1 MVSQLDSLKKFSSVV
16 ADTGDIDSIQKF
28 NPDDCTT
35 NPSLIFKAVQSDK
48 YKKLVDEVISN
59 SKSRKFSQTEDQV
72 NYIADQL
79 TIAFGI
85 ELTKIVPGYVS
96 TEVDSDLSFNTEAT
110 VEKAKQIINSYEQSG
125 IPKNRILIKI
135 AGTWEGI
142 QAVKKLEAEGISC
155 NCTLIFSL
163 TQAIACAEA
172 GAFLISP
179 FVGRIL
185 DWFKSNTQK
194 DYDSSNDPGV
204 ESVEKIFNYFKKF
217 NYNTIVMAAS
227 FRNKDEI
234 INLAGCDKLTISP
247 TLLEELSQNDD
258 EIKLKLSKENN
269 QSFNITYG
277 NARTLLDAAQ
287 TIVKITNS
295 KSKIVDT
302 GRNSLY
308 PDRGT
313 LNIDKARQLVNYKPT
328 MSLENGLESY
338 YGWLQ
343 NKI

>member
-35 NPSLIFKAVQSDK
+35 NPSLIFKAVQSNK

-59 SKSRKFSQTEDQV
+59 SKSRKFSQTDDQI

-125 IPKNRILIKI
+125 VPKNRILIKI

-258 EIKLKLSKENN
+258 EIKLKLTKENSSSLDIERINVNESSFRWHLNEN
-269 QSFNITYG
+269 QMASFKLAEGIRLFNKD
-277 NARTLLDAAQ
+277 LLKLKEL
-287 TIVKITNS
+287 I
-295 KSKIVDT
+295 
-302 GRNSLY
+302 
-308 PDRGT
+308 RG
-313 LNIDKARQLVNYKPT
+313 QL
-328 MSLENGLESY
+328 
-338 YGWLQ
+338 
-343 NKI
+343 

>member
-1 MVSQLDSLKKFSSVV
+1 MVSQLESLKKFSSVV

-35 NPSLIFKAVQSDK
+35 NPSLIFKAVQSNK

-96 TEVDSDLSFNTEAT
+96 TEVDSDLSFNTDAT

-125 IPKNRILIKI
+125 VPKNRILIKI

-258 EIKLKLSKENN
+258 EIKLKLSKEKSSSLDIERIDVNESSFRWHLNEN
-269 QSFNITYG
+269 QMASFKLAEGIRLFNKD
-277 NARTLLDAAQ
+277 LLKLKEL
-287 TIVKITNS
+287 I
-295 KSKIVDT
+295 
-302 GRNSLY
+302 
-308 PDRGT
+308 RG
-313 LNIDKARQLVNYKPT
+313 QL
-328 MSLENGLESY
+328 
-338 YGWLQ
+338 
-343 NKI
+343 

>member
-1 MVSQLDSLKKFSSVV
+1 MVSQLDSLKNFSSVV

-28 NPDDCTT
+28 GPDDCTT

-48 YKKLVDEVISN
+48 YQKLVDEVISN
-59 SKSRKFSQTEDQV
+59 SKSRKFLQTEAQV
-72 NYIADQL
+72 SYIADQL

-217 NYNTIVMAAS
+217 NYNTVVMAAS
-227 FRNKDEI
+227 FRNIDEI

-247 TLLEELSQNDD
+247 TLLQELSQNDG
-258 EIKLKLSKENN
+258 EIKPKLSKEKSAELDIERINVNESSFRWHLNEN
-269 QSFNITYG
+269 QMASFKLAEGIRLFNKD
-277 NARTLLDAAQ
+277 LLKLKEL
-287 TIVKITNS
+287 I
-295 KSKIVDT
+295 
-302 GRNSLY
+302 
-308 PDRGT
+308 RGK
-313 LNIDKARQLVNYKPT
+313 L
-328 MSLENGLESY
+328 
-338 YGWLQ
+338 
-343 NKI
+343 

>member
-1 MVSQLDSLKKFSSVV
+1 MISQLESLKKFSSVV

-28 NPDDCTT
+28 SPDDCTT
-35 NPSLIFKAVQSDK
+35 NPSLIFKAVQSNK
-48 YKKLVDEVISN
+48 YKKLFDEVLAN
-59 SKSRKFSQTEDQV
+59 SKSRKFNQLNDQV
-72 NYIADQL
+72 DYIADQL
-79 TIAFGI
+79 AIAFGI

-125 IPKNRILIKI
+125 VPRNRILIKI

-163 TQAIACAEA
+163 TQAVACAEA

-185 DWFKSNTQK
+185 DWFKANSSK
-194 DYDSSNDPGV
+194 DYDATNDPGV
-204 ESVEKIFNYFKKF
+204 ESVEKIYNYFKKY

-227 FRNKDEI
+227 FRNKEEI

-247 TLLEELSQNDD
+247 SLLEELNKSEGDLDQKLSQNQSSQIVIDRINVNESSFRWHLNENQMASFKLAEGIRLFNKD
-258 EIKLKLSKENN
+258 LLKLKK
-269 QSFNITYG
+269 
-277 NARTLLDAAQ
+277 
-287 TIVKITNS
+287 TI
-295 KSKIVDT
+295 
-302 GRNSLY
+302 RE
-308 PDRGT
+308 
-313 LNIDKARQLVNYKPT
+313 QL
-328 MSLENGLESY
+328 
-338 YGWLQ
+338 
-343 NKI
+343 

>member
-1 MVSQLDSLKKFSSVV
+1 MISQLESLKKFSSVV

-28 NPDDCTT
+28 SPDDCTT
-35 NPSLIFKAVQSDK
+35 NPSLIFKAVQSNK
-48 YKKLVDEVISN
+48 YKKLFDEVLAN
-59 SKSRKFSQTEDQV
+59 SKSRKFNQSTDQV
-72 NYIADQL
+72 DYIADQL
-79 TIAFGI
+79 AIAFGI

-125 IPKNRILIKI
+125 VPRNRILIKI

-163 TQAIACAEA
+163 TQAVACAEV

-185 DWFKSNTQK
+185 DWFKANSSK
-194 DYDSSNDPGV
+194 EYDATNDPGV
-204 ESVEKIFNYFKKF
+204 ESVEKIYNYFKKY

-227 FRNKDEI
+227 FRNKEEI

-247 TLLEELSQNDD
+247 SLLEELNKSEGDLDQKLSQNQSSQINIDRINVNESSFRWHLNENQMASFKLAEGIRLFNKD
-258 EIKLKLSKENN
+258 LLKLKETIKE
-269 QSFNITYG
+269 
-277 NARTLLDAAQ
+277 
-287 TIVKITNS
+287 
-295 KSKIVDT
+295 
-302 GRNSLY
+302 
-308 PDRGT
+308 
-313 LNIDKARQLVNYKPT
+313 QL
-328 MSLENGLESY
+328 
-338 YGWLQ
+338 
-343 NKI
+343 

>member
-1 MVSQLDSLKKFSSVV
+1 MISQLESLKKFSSVV

-28 NPDDCTT
+28 SPDDCTT
-35 NPSLIFKAVQSDK
+35 NPSLIFKAVQSNK
-48 YKKLVDEVISN
+48 YKKLFDEVLAN
-59 SKSRKFSQTEDQV
+59 SKSRKFNQLNDQV
-72 NYIADQL
+72 DYIADQL
-79 TIAFGI
+79 AIAFGI

-110 VEKAKQIINSYEQSG
+110 VEKAQQIINSYEQSG
-125 IPKNRILIKI
+125 VPRNRILIKI

-163 TQAIACAEA
+163 TQAVACAEA

-185 DWFKSNTQK
+185 DWFKANSSK
-194 DYDSSNDPGV
+194 DYDATNDPGV
-204 ESVEKIFNYFKKF
+204 ESVEKIYNYFKKY

-247 TLLEELSQNDD
+247 SLLEELNKSEGDLDQKLSQNQSSQIDID
-258 EIKLKLSKENN
+258 RINVNESSFRWHLNENQMASFKLAEGIRLFNKDLLKLKE
-269 QSFNITYG
+269 
-277 NARTLLDAAQ
+277 
-287 TIVKITNS
+287 TI
-295 KSKIVDT
+295 
-302 GRNSLY
+302 RE
-308 PDRGT
+308 
-313 LNIDKARQLVNYKPT
+313 QL
-328 MSLENGLESY
+328 
-338 YGWLQ
+338 
-343 NKI
+343 

>member
-35 NPSLIFKAVQSDK
+35 NPSLIFKAVQSNK
-48 YKKLVDEVISN
+48 YKKLVDEVIIN

-125 IPKNRILIKI
+125 VPKNRILIKI

-163 TQAIACAEA
+163 AQAIACAEA

-258 EIKLKLSKENN
+258 EIKLKLSKENSSSLDIERINVNESSFRWHLNEN
-269 QSFNITYG
+269 QMASFKLAEGIRLFNKD
-277 NARTLLDAAQ
+277 LLKLKEL
-287 TIVKITNS
+287 I
-295 KSKIVDT
+295 
-302 GRNSLY
+302 
-308 PDRGT
+308 RG
-313 LNIDKARQLVNYKPT
+313 QL
-328 MSLENGLESY
+328 
-338 YGWLQ
+338 
-343 NKI
+343 

>member
-1 MVSQLDSLKKFSSVV
+1 MISQLESLKKFSSVV

-28 NPDDCTT
+28 SPDDCTT
-35 NPSLIFKAVQSDK
+35 NPSLIFKAVQSNK
-48 YKKLVDEVISN
+48 YKKLFDEVLAN
-59 SKSRKFSQTEDQV
+59 SKSRKFNQSNDQV

-79 TIAFGI
+79 AIAFGI

-125 IPKNRILIKI
+125 VPRNRILIKI

-163 TQAIACAEA
+163 TQAVACAEA

-185 DWFKSNTQK
+185 DWFKANSSK
-194 DYDSSNDPGV
+194 DYDATNDPGV
-204 ESVEKIFNYFKKF
+204 ESVEKIYNYFKKY

-227 FRNKDEI
+227 FRNKEEI

-247 TLLEELSQNDD
+247 SLLEELNKSEGDLDQKLSQNQSSQIDID
-258 EIKLKLSKENN
+258 RINVNESSFRWHLNENQMASFKLAEGIRLFNKDLLKLKE
-269 QSFNITYG
+269 
-277 NARTLLDAAQ
+277 
-287 TIVKITNS
+287 TI
-295 KSKIVDT
+295 
-302 GRNSLY
+302 RE
-308 PDRGT
+308 
-313 LNIDKARQLVNYKPT
+313 QL
-328 MSLENGLESY
+328 
-338 YGWLQ
+338 
-343 NKI
+343 

>member
-35 NPSLIFKAVQSDK
+35 NPSLIFKAVQSNK

-59 SKSRKFSQTEDQV
+59 SKSRKFSQTEDQI

-110 VEKAKQIINSYEQSG
+110 VEKAKQIINSYDQSG
-125 IPKNRILIKI
+125 VPKNRILIKI

-194 DYDSSNDPGV
+194 EYDSSNDPGV

-258 EIKLKLSKENN
+258 EIKLKLSKENSSSLDIERINVNESSFRWHLNEN
-269 QSFNITYG
+269 QMASFKLAEGIRLFNKD
-277 NARTLLDAAQ
+277 LLKLKEL
-287 TIVKITNS
+287 I
-295 KSKIVDT
+295 
-302 GRNSLY
+302 
-308 PDRGT
+308 RG
-313 LNIDKARQLVNYKPT
+313 QL
-328 MSLENGLESY
+328 
-338 YGWLQ
+338 
-343 NKI
+343 

>member
-35 NPSLIFKAVQSDK
+35 NPSLIFKAVQSNK

-125 IPKNRILIKI
+125 VPKNRILIKI

-194 DYDSSNDPGV
+194 GYDSSNDPGV

-258 EIKLKLSKENN
+258 DIKLKLSKENSSSLDIERINVNESSFRWHLNEN
-269 QSFNITYG
+269 QMASFKLAEGIRLFNKD
-277 NARTLLDAAQ
+277 LLRLKEL
-287 TIVKITNS
+287 I
-295 KSKIVDT
+295 
-302 GRNSLY
+302 
-308 PDRGT
+308 RG
-313 LNIDKARQLVNYKPT
+313 QL
-328 MSLENGLESY
+328 
-338 YGWLQ
+338 
-343 NKI
+343 

>member
-1 MVSQLDSLKKFSSVV
+1 MISQLESLKKFSSVV

-28 NPDDCTT
+28 SPDDCTT
-35 NPSLIFKAVQSDK
+35 NPSLIFKAVQSNK
-48 YKKLVDEVISN
+48 YKKLFDEVLAN
-59 SKSRKFSQTEDQV
+59 SKSRKFNQSNDQV
-72 NYIADQL
+72 DYIADQL
-79 TIAFGI
+79 AIAFGI

-125 IPKNRILIKI
+125 VPRNRILIKI

-163 TQAIACAEA
+163 TQAVACAEA

-185 DWFKSNTQK
+185 DWFKANSPK
-194 DYDSSNDPGV
+194 DYDATNDPGV
-204 ESVEKIFNYFKKF
+204 ESVEKIYNYFKKY

-227 FRNKDEI
+227 FRNKEEI

-247 TLLEELSQNDD
+247 SLLEELSKSEGDLDQKLSQNQSSQIDID
-258 EIKLKLSKENN
+258 RINVNESSFRWHLNENQMASFKLAEGIRLFNKDLLKLKE
-269 QSFNITYG
+269 
-277 NARTLLDAAQ
+277 
-287 TIVKITNS
+287 TI
-295 KSKIVDT
+295 
-302 GRNSLY
+302 RE
-308 PDRGT
+308 
-313 LNIDKARQLVNYKPT
+313 QL
-328 MSLENGLESY
+328 
-338 YGWLQ
+338 
-343 NKI
+343 

>member
-35 NPSLIFKAVQSDK
+35 NPSLIFKAVQSNK

-79 TIAFGI
+79 TIGFGI

-125 IPKNRILIKI
+125 VPKNRILIKI

-194 DYDSSNDPGV
+194 EYDSSNDPGV

-227 FRNKDEI
+227 FRNKEEI

-247 TLLEELSQNDD
+247 TLLEELSQNND
-258 EIKLKLSKENN
+258 EIKLKLSKENLSSLDIERINVNESSFRWHLNEN
-269 QSFNITYG
+269 QMASFKLAEGIRLFNKD
-277 NARTLLDAAQ
+277 LLKLKEL
-287 TIVKITNS
+287 I
-295 KSKIVDT
+295 
-302 GRNSLY
+302 
-308 PDRGT
+308 RG
-313 LNIDKARQLVNYKPT
+313 QL
-328 MSLENGLESY
+328 
-338 YGWLQ
+338 
-343 NKI
+343 

>member
-35 NPSLIFKAVQSDK
+35 NPSLIFKAVQSNK

-125 IPKNRILIKI
+125 VPKNRILIKI

-258 EIKLKLSKENN
+258 EIKLKLSKENSSSLDIERVNVNESSFRWHLNEN
-269 QSFNITYG
+269 QMASFKLAEGIRLFNKD
-277 NARTLLDAAQ
+277 LLKLKEL
-287 TIVKITNS
+287 I
-295 KSKIVDT
+295 
-302 GRNSLY
+302 
-308 PDRGT
+308 RG
-313 LNIDKARQLVNYKPT
+313 QL
-328 MSLENGLESY
+328 
-338 YGWLQ
+338 
-343 NKI
+343 

>member
-16 ADTGDIDSIQKF
+16 ADTVDIDSIQKF

-35 NPSLIFKAVQSDK
+35 NPSLIFKAVQSNK

-59 SKSRKFSQTEDQV
+59 SKSRKFSQTEDQI

-125 IPKNRILIKI
+125 IPKSRILIKI

-258 EIKLKLSKENN
+258 EIKLKLSKENTSSLDIERINVNESSFRWHLNEN
-269 QSFNITYG
+269 QMASFKLAEGIRLFNKD
-277 NARTLLDAAQ
+277 LLKLKEL
-287 TIVKITNS
+287 I
-295 KSKIVDT
+295 
-302 GRNSLY
+302 
-308 PDRGT
+308 RG
-313 LNIDKARQLVNYKPT
+313 QL
-328 MSLENGLESY
+328 
-338 YGWLQ
+338 
-343 NKI
+343 

>member
-1 MVSQLDSLKKFSSVV
+1 MISQLESLKKFSSVV

-28 NPDDCTT
+28 SPDDCTT
-35 NPSLIFKAVQSDK
+35 NPSLIFKAVQSNK
-48 YKKLVDEVISN
+48 YKKLFDEVLAN
-59 SKSRKFSQTEDQV
+59 SKSRKFNQLNDQV
-72 NYIADQL
+72 DYIADQL
-79 TIAFGI
+79 AIAFGI

-125 IPKNRILIKI
+125 VPRNRILIKI

-163 TQAIACAEA
+163 TQAVACAEA

-185 DWFKSNTQK
+185 DWFKANSSK
-194 DYDSSNDPGV
+194 DYDATNDPGV
-204 ESVEKIFNYFKKF
+204 ESVEKIYNYFKKY

-227 FRNKDEI
+227 FRSKEEI

-247 TLLEELSQNDD
+247 SLLEELNKSEGDLDQKLSQNQSSQIDID
-258 EIKLKLSKENN
+258 RINVNESSFRWHLNENQMASFKLAEGIRLFNKDLLKLKETIKE
-269 QSFNITYG
+269 
-277 NARTLLDAAQ
+277 
-287 TIVKITNS
+287 
-295 KSKIVDT
+295 
-302 GRNSLY
+302 
-308 PDRGT
+308 
-313 LNIDKARQLVNYKPT
+313 QL
-328 MSLENGLESY
+328 
-338 YGWLQ
+338 
-343 NKI
+343 

>member
-35 NPSLIFKAVQSDK
+35 NPSLIFKAVQSNK

-125 IPKNRILIKI
+125 VPKSRILIKI

-258 EIKLKLSKENN
+258 EIKLKLSKEN
-269 QSFNITYG
+269 SS
-277 NARTLLDAAQ
+277 LLD
-287 TIVKITNS
+287 IERINVNES
-295 KSKIVDT
+295 SF
-302 GRNSLY
+302 RWH
-308 PDRGT
+308 
-313 LNIDKARQLVNYKPT
+313 LNENQMASFKLAEGIRLFNKDLLKLKELISSQL
-328 MSLENGLESY
+328 
-338 YGWLQ
+338 
-343 NKI
+343 

>member
-35 NPSLIFKAVQSDK
+35 NPSLIFKAVQSNK

-125 IPKNRILIKI
+125 VPKNRILIKI

-234 INLAGCDKLTISP
+234 TNLAGCDKLTISP

-258 EIKLKLSKENN
+258 EIKLKLSKENSSSLDIERINVNESSFRWHLNEN
-269 QSFNITYG
+269 QMASFKLAEGIRLFNKD
-277 NARTLLDAAQ
+277 LLKLKEL
-287 TIVKITNS
+287 I
-295 KSKIVDT
+295 
-302 GRNSLY
+302 
-308 PDRGT
+308 RG
-313 LNIDKARQLVNYKPT
+313 QL
-328 MSLENGLESY
+328 
-338 YGWLQ
+338 
-343 NKI
+343 

>member
-1 MVSQLDSLKKFSSVV
+1 MISQLESLKKFSSVV

-28 NPDDCTT
+28 SPDDCTT
-35 NPSLIFKAVQSDK
+35 NPSLIFKAVQSNK
-48 YKKLVDEVISN
+48 YKKLFDEVLAN
-59 SKSRKFSQTEDQV
+59 SKSRKFNQLNDQV
-72 NYIADQL
+72 DYIADQL
-79 TIAFGI
+79 AIAFGI

-125 IPKNRILIKI
+125 VPRNRILIKI

-163 TQAIACAEA
+163 TQAVACAEA

-185 DWFKSNTQK
+185 DWFKANSSK
-194 DYDSSNDPGV
+194 DYDATNDPGV
-204 ESVEKIFNYFKKF
+204 ESVEKIYNYFKKY

-227 FRNKDEI
+227 FRNKEEI

-247 TLLEELSQNDD
+247 SLLEELNKSKGDLDQKLSQNQSSQIDID
-258 EIKLKLSKENN
+258 RINVNESSFRWHLNENQMASFKLAEGIRLFNKDLLKLKE
-269 QSFNITYG
+269 
-277 NARTLLDAAQ
+277 
-287 TIVKITNS
+287 TI
-295 KSKIVDT
+295 
-302 GRNSLY
+302 RE
-308 PDRGT
+308 
-313 LNIDKARQLVNYKPT
+313 QL
-328 MSLENGLESY
+328 
-338 YGWLQ
+338 
-343 NKI
+343 

>member
-35 NPSLIFKAVQSDK
+35 NPSLIFKAVQSNK

-59 SKSRKFSQTEDQV
+59 SKSRKFSQTEDQI

-125 IPKNRILIKI
+125 VPKNRILIKI

-247 TLLEELSQNDD
+247 TLLEELSQNDN
-258 EIKLKLSKENN
+258 EIKLKLSKENSSSLDIERINVNESSFRWHLNEN
-269 QSFNITYG
+269 QMASFKLAEGIRLFNKD
-277 NARTLLDAAQ
+277 LLKLKEL
-287 TIVKITNS
+287 I
-295 KSKIVDT
+295 
-302 GRNSLY
+302 
-308 PDRGT
+308 RG
-313 LNIDKARQLVNYKPT
+313 QL
-328 MSLENGLESY
+328 
-338 YGWLQ
+338 
-343 NKI
+343 

>member
-1 MVSQLDSLKKFSSVV
+1 MISQLESLKKFSSVV

-28 NPDDCTT
+28 SPDDCTT
-35 NPSLIFKAVQSDK
+35 NPSLIFKAVQSNK
-48 YKKLVDEVISN
+48 YKKLFDEVLAN
-59 SKSRKFSQTEDQV
+59 SKSRKFNQLNDQV
-72 NYIADQL
+72 DYIADQL
-79 TIAFGI
+79 AIAFGI

-125 IPKNRILIKI
+125 VPRNRILIKI

-163 TQAIACAEA
+163 TQAVACAEA

-185 DWFKSNTQK
+185 DWFKVNSSK
-194 DYDSSNDPGV
+194 DYDATNDPGV
-204 ESVEKIFNYFKKF
+204 ESVEKIYNYFKKY

-227 FRNKDEI
+227 FRNKEEI

-247 TLLEELSQNDD
+247 SLLEELNKSEGDLDQKLSQNQSSQIDID
-258 EIKLKLSKENN
+258 RINVNESSFRWHLNENQMASFKLAEGIRLFNKDLLKLKE
-269 QSFNITYG
+269 
-277 NARTLLDAAQ
+277 
-287 TIVKITNS
+287 TI
-295 KSKIVDT
+295 
-302 GRNSLY
+302 RE
-308 PDRGT
+308 
-313 LNIDKARQLVNYKPT
+313 QL
-328 MSLENGLESY
+328 
-338 YGWLQ
+338 
-343 NKI
+343 

>member
-1 MVSQLDSLKKFSSVV
+1 MISQLESLKKFSSVV

-28 NPDDCTT
+28 SPDDCTT
-35 NPSLIFKAVQSDK
+35 NPSLIFKAVQSNK
-48 YKKLVDEVISN
+48 YKKLFDEVLAN
-59 SKSRKFSQTEDQV
+59 SKSRKFNQLNDQV
-72 NYIADQL
+72 DYIADQL
-79 TIAFGI
+79 AIAFGI

-125 IPKNRILIKI
+125 VPRNRILIKI

-163 TQAIACAEA
+163 TQAVACAEA

-185 DWFKSNTQK
+185 DWFKANSSK
-194 DYDSSNDPGV
+194 DYDATNDPGV
-204 ESVEKIFNYFKKF
+204 ESVEKIYNYFKKY

-227 FRNKDEI
+227 FRNKEEI

-247 TLLEELSQNDD
+247 SLLEELNKSEGDLDQKLSQDQSSQIDIDRINVNESSFRWHLNENQMASFKLAEGIRLFNKDLL
-258 EIKLKLSKENN
+258 KLKK
-269 QSFNITYG
+269 
-277 NARTLLDAAQ
+277 
-287 TIVKITNS
+287 TI
-295 KSKIVDT
+295 
-302 GRNSLY
+302 RE
-308 PDRGT
+308 
-313 LNIDKARQLVNYKPT
+313 QL
-328 MSLENGLESY
+328 
-338 YGWLQ
+338 
-343 NKI
+343 

>member
-35 NPSLIFKAVQSDK
+35 NPSLIFKAVQSNK

-125 IPKNRILIKI
+125 VPKNRILIKI

-227 FRNKDEI
+227 FRNKNEI

-258 EIKLKLSKENN
+258 EIKLKLSKENSSSLDIERINVNENSFRWHLNEN
-269 QSFNITYG
+269 QMASFKLAEGIRLFNKD
-277 NARTLLDAAQ
+277 LLKLKEL
-287 TIVKITNS
+287 I
-295 KSKIVDT
+295 
-302 GRNSLY
+302 
-308 PDRGT
+308 RG
-313 LNIDKARQLVNYKPT
+313 QL
-328 MSLENGLESY
+328 
-338 YGWLQ
+338 
-343 NKI
+343 

>member
-35 NPSLIFKAVQSDK
+35 NPSLIFKAVQSNK
-48 YKKLVDEVISN
+48 YKKLVDEVIIN

-125 IPKNRILIKI
+125 VPKNRILIKI

-227 FRNKDEI
+227 FRNKEEI

-258 EIKLKLSKENN
+258 EIKLKLSKENSSSLDIERINVNESSFRWHLNEN
-269 QSFNITYG
+269 QMASFKLAEGIRLFNKD
-277 NARTLLDAAQ
+277 LLKLKEL
-287 TIVKITNS
+287 I
-295 KSKIVDT
+295 
-302 GRNSLY
+302 
-308 PDRGT
+308 RG
-313 LNIDKARQLVNYKPT
+313 QL
-328 MSLENGLESY
+328 
-338 YGWLQ
+338 
-343 NKI
+343 

>member
-35 NPSLIFKAVQSDK
+35 NPSLIFKAVQSNK

-59 SKSRKFSQTEDQV
+59 SKSRKFSQIEDQV

-125 IPKNRILIKI
+125 VPKNRILIKI

-185 DWFKSNTQK
+185 DWFKLNTQK

-247 TLLEELSQNDD
+247 TLLEELSQNHD
-258 EIKLKLSKENN
+258 EIKLKLSKENSSSLDIERINVNESSFRWHLNEN
-269 QSFNITYG
+269 QMASFKLAEGIRLFNKD
-277 NARTLLDAAQ
+277 LLKLKDL
-287 TIVKITNS
+287 I
-295 KSKIVDT
+295 
-302 GRNSLY
+302 
-308 PDRGT
+308 RG
-313 LNIDKARQLVNYKPT
+313 QL
-328 MSLENGLESY
+328 
-338 YGWLQ
+338 
-343 NKI
+343 

>member
-35 NPSLIFKAVQSDK
+35 NPSLIFKAVQSNK

-125 IPKNRILIKI
+125 VPKNRILIKI

-258 EIKLKLSKENN
+258 EIKLKLSKENSSSLDIDRINVNESSFRWHLNEN
-269 QSFNITYG
+269 QMASFKLAEGIRLFNKD
-277 NARTLLDAAQ
+277 L
-287 TIVKITNS
+287 S
-295 KSKIVDT
+295 KLKELI
-302 GRNSLY
+302 
-308 PDRGT
+308 RG
-313 LNIDKARQLVNYKPT
+313 QL
-328 MSLENGLESY
+328 
-338 YGWLQ
+338 
-343 NKI
+343 

>member
-1 MVSQLDSLKKFSSVV
+1 MKNFQNFGKKSKTNTRFCKFS
-16 ADTGDIDSIQKF
+16 
-28 NPDDCTT
+28 
-35 NPSLIFKAVQSDK
+35 
-48 YKKLVDEVISN
+48 

-125 IPKNRILIKI
+125 VPKNRILIKI

-217 NYNTIVMAAS
+217 NFNTIVMAAS

-258 EIKLKLSKENN
+258 EIKLKLSKENSSSLDIERINVNESSFRWHLNEN
-269 QSFNITYG
+269 QMASFKLAEGIRLFNKD
-277 NARTLLDAAQ
+277 LLNLKEL
-287 TIVKITNS
+287 I
-295 KSKIVDT
+295 
-302 GRNSLY
+302 R
-308 PDRGT
+308 DR
-313 LNIDKARQLVNYKPT
+313 L
-328 MSLENGLESY
+328 
-338 YGWLQ
+338 
-343 NKI
+343 

>member
-35 NPSLIFKAVQSDK
+35 NPSLIFKAVQSNK

-125 IPKNRILIKI
+125 VPKSRILIKI

-194 DYDSSNDPGV
+194 DYDSFNDPGV

-258 EIKLKLSKENN
+258 EIKLKLSKENSSSLDIERINVNESSFRWHLNEN
-269 QSFNITYG
+269 QMASFKLAEGIRLFNKD
-277 NARTLLDAAQ
+277 LLKLKEL
-287 TIVKITNS
+287 I
-295 KSKIVDT
+295 
-302 GRNSLY
+302 
-308 PDRGT
+308 RG
-313 LNIDKARQLVNYKPT
+313 QL
-328 MSLENGLESY
+328 
-338 YGWLQ
+338 
-343 NKI
+343 

>member
-1 MVSQLDSLKKFSSVV
+1 MVSQLDSLKKLSSVV

-35 NPSLIFKAVQSDK
+35 NPSLIFKAVQSNK

-125 IPKNRILIKI
+125 VPKNRILIKI

-204 ESVEKIFNYFKKF
+204 QSVEKIFNYFKKF

-247 TLLEELSQNDD
+247 TLLEELSQNDG
-258 EIKLKLSKENN
+258 EIKLKLSKENSSSLDIERINVNESSFRWHLNEN
-269 QSFNITYG
+269 QMASFKLAEGIRLFNKD
-277 NARTLLDAAQ
+277 LLKLKEL
-287 TIVKITNS
+287 I
-295 KSKIVDT
+295 
-302 GRNSLY
+302 
-308 PDRGT
+308 RG
-313 LNIDKARQLVNYKPT
+313 QL
-328 MSLENGLESY
+328 
-338 YGWLQ
+338 
-343 NKI
+343 

>member
-35 NPSLIFKAVQSDK
+35 NPSLIFKAVQSNK

-72 NYIADQL
+72 NCIADQL

-125 IPKNRILIKI
+125 VPKNRILIKI

-258 EIKLKLSKENN
+258 EIKLKLSKENSSSLDIERINVNESSFRWHLNEN
-269 QSFNITYG
+269 QMASFKLAEGIRLFNKD
-277 NARTLLDAAQ
+277 LLKLKEL
-287 TIVKITNS
+287 IRS
-295 KSKIVDT
+295 
-302 GRNSLY
+302 
-308 PDRGT
+308 
-313 LNIDKARQLVNYKPT
+313 QL
-328 MSLENGLESY
+328 
-338 YGWLQ
+338 
-343 NKI
+343 

>member
-35 NPSLIFKAVQSDK
+35 NPSLIFKAVQSNK

-59 SKSRKFSQTEDQV
+59 SKSRKFSQTEDQI

-125 IPKNRILIKI
+125 VPKNRILIKI

-258 EIKLKLSKENN
+258 EIKLKLSKEYSSSLDIERINVNESSFRWHLNEN
-269 QSFNITYG
+269 QMASFKLAEGIRLFNKD
-277 NARTLLDAAQ
+277 LLKLKEL
-287 TIVKITNS
+287 V
-295 KSKIVDT
+295 
-302 GRNSLY
+302 
-308 PDRGT
+308 RG
-313 LNIDKARQLVNYKPT
+313 QL
-328 MSLENGLESY
+328 
-338 YGWLQ
+338 
-343 NKI
+343 

>member
-35 NPSLIFKAVQSDK
+35 NPSLIFKAVQSNK
-48 YKKLVDEVISN
+48 YKKLVDDVIGN

-125 IPKNRILIKI
+125 VPKNRILIKI

-258 EIKLKLSKENN
+258 EIKLKLSKENSSSLDIERINVNESSFRWHLNEN
-269 QSFNITYG
+269 QMASFKLAEGIRLFNKD
-277 NARTLLDAAQ
+277 LLKLKEL
-287 TIVKITNS
+287 I
-295 KSKIVDT
+295 
-302 GRNSLY
+302 
-308 PDRGT
+308 RG
-313 LNIDKARQLVNYKPT
+313 QL
-328 MSLENGLESY
+328 
-338 YGWLQ
+338 
-343 NKI
+343 

>member
-1 MVSQLDSLKKFSSVV
+1 MISQLESLKKFSSVV

-28 NPDDCTT
+28 SPDDCTT
-35 NPSLIFKAVQSDK
+35 NPSLIFKAVQSNK
-48 YKKLVDEVISN
+48 YKKLFDEVLAN
-59 SKSRKFSQTEDQV
+59 SKSRKFNQLNDQV
-72 NYIADQL
+72 DYIADQL
-79 TIAFGI
+79 AIAFGI

-125 IPKNRILIKI
+125 VPRNRILIKI

-163 TQAIACAEA
+163 TQAVACAEA

-185 DWFKSNTQK
+185 DWFKANSSK
-194 DYDSSNDPGV
+194 DYDATNDPGV
-204 ESVEKIFNYFKKF
+204 ESVEKIYNYFKKY

-227 FRNKDEI
+227 FRNKEEI

-247 TLLEELSQNDD
+247 SLLEELNKSEGDLDQKLSQNQSSQIDID
-258 EIKLKLSKENN
+258 RINVNESSFRWHLNENQMSSFKLAEGIRLFNKDLLKLKETIKE
-269 QSFNITYG
+269 
-277 NARTLLDAAQ
+277 
-287 TIVKITNS
+287 
-295 KSKIVDT
+295 
-302 GRNSLY
+302 
-308 PDRGT
+308 
-313 LNIDKARQLVNYKPT
+313 QL
-328 MSLENGLESY
+328 
-338 YGWLQ
+338 
-343 NKI
+343 